1 MESSGYS
8 QLSSTLH
15 CNSCKQETLLFEKVR
30 LKCLIWVL
38 FTERF
43 IQKAVNSRPTYYKSL
58 CLRTSRSPC
67 NPAWCYDAI
76 MSAHVLKMA
85 LLKNE
90 KIQLC
95 LKAWVLIWHL
105 PQGLLHTL
113 GWWDFDLWQKKQIL
127 SLWGARGHL
136 HWMFTASF
144 KINKYF
150 KTTKKKASSNSLFE
164 ISHNF

>member
-1 MESSGYS
+1 M
-8 QLSSTLH
+8 
-15 CNSCKQETLLFEKVR
+15 
-30 LKCLIWVL
+30 
-38 FTERF
+38 
-43 IQKAVNSRPTYYKSL
+43 NSRPTYYKSL

-144 KINKYF
+144 KIDKYF
-150 KTTKKKASSNSLFE
+150 KTIKKKQAQTHCLKFPTFLNVKNHFKFNNAWQITSSE
-164 ISHNF
+164 IW